1 MILSRKL
8 IKSSIAS
15 LSFVLLSTQL
25 MSINAFCASTNQNT
39 KNSQASII
47 PSEQKQKSILGIYS
61 QSTQKKASLISNGLS
76 LDSELS
82 IDNENS
88 EDSQISEEQA
98 KLHEFLDANSIE
110 NSTFT
115 SEIKNSLNKILE
127 QNNAK
132 SLLVVEIKQAPI
144 EDIVL
149 QVDEAYKGKIANVS
163 YIKTN
168 ISTNQNS
175 SESNLVINYA
185 TATSDSNSMITFE
198 NINKPG
204 IFVLSF
210 K

>member
-8 IKSSIAS
+8 IKSCVAS
-15 LSFVLLSTQL
+15 LSFVLFSTQL
-25 MSINAFCASTNQNT
+25 ISLNAFYANTNQNT
-39 KNSQASII
+39 KNNQATII
-47 PSEQKQKSILGIYS
+47 PSENIQQSGLGVAG
-61 QSTQKKASLISNGLS
+61 STLKKLNNISNGLR

-110 NSTFT
+110 NSTLT

-149 QVDEAYKGKIANVS
+149 QVDEVYKGKIANVS

-185 TATSDSNSMITFE
+185 TATSDSDSMITFE
-198 NINKPG
+198 NINKLG